1 MRIGSR
7 RDVEESEFTITKGC
21 FMRSIFSGLV
31 GLSLFVSS
39 AAQASPIAISGSTAD
54 GLEGLGSFTGS
65 LDYNSANSV
74 FSITLTNTSASAGGG
89 YITGFAFNIAGNS
102 TANLTSGGS
111 FTGISNVSASPF
123 GTFEEGA
130 ALGANWLGG
139 GSPKNGIG
147 VGQTATFVF
156 QILGLDPSL
165 TTESFLSTSTLSG
178 DNTFAVRFRGFGN
191 GGSDKI
197 ALDWS
202 PPVDGV
208 PGDLPPVLSQ
218 PPTDGG
224 IPDGGG
230 SPVPLPAAVWA
241 GLAMAGAMGGWRK
254 TRRNA

>member
-1 MRIGSR
+1 
-7 RDVEESEFTITKGC
+7 
-21 FMRSIFSGLV
+21 MRSIFSGLV
-31 GLSLFVSS
+31 GLSLFVSG
-39 AAQASPIAISGSTAD
+39 AAQASPISISGGTGD
-54 GLEGLGSFTGS
+54 GLEGLGSFSGS
-65 LDYNSANSV
+65 LKYDSAASLFSV
-74 FSITLTNTSASAGGG
+74 TLTNTSAPAGGG
-89 YITGFAFNIAGNS
+89 YITGFAFNIAGSS

-123 GTFEEGA
+123 GTFEDGA
-130 ALGANWLGG
+130 ALGGNWAGG
-139 GSPKNGIG
+139 GSPNNGIC

-165 TTESFLSTSTLSG
+165 TTDSFLSATAQSDDYS
-178 DNTFAVRFRGFGN
+178 FAVRFRGFGN

-218 PPTDGG
+218 PPVDGV
-224 IPDGGG
+224 PVDGG

-241 GLAMAGAMGGWRK
+241 GLVAAGAIGGWRK
-254 TRRNA
+254 SRRTA